1 MTVKTRR
8 ILKFSA
14 VWLITIA
21 IFAVLFS
28 KIKLSDVVEALKQ
41 ADITL
46 FVLSLVVSA
55 AAHIAITIPR
65 YRFMLRILGCRMSF
79 SETLILRMGT
89 LPIKNVTPFKA
100 GELSRAAYL
109 KNKHGFPYT
118 RGVVSIVMGYALSFI
133 SLASCALVGLAL
145 VVAVP
150 WQKIGAWLLFA
161 LFWALVFLGG
171 SPLVSRLVKVFLKL
185 LKLPESEFRVCR
197 KLLLPF
203 PLSVLLGYSLAFEG
217 CQLLN
222 TWLLLKALGA
232 SVSVETFL
240 LFGPL
245 SILIAVLPVTVFGL
259 GTRESAIVYF
269 FSRFASQDRLLAAS
283 FLTTFAN
290 RLLPIFL
297 GLFFVKP
304 FLDRLVKVREGAVK
318 EEE

>member
-1 MTVKTRR
+1 MTAKSRR
-8 ILKFSA
+8 MLKFAA

-28 KIKLSDVVEALKQ
+28 RIKLSDVVDALKQ
-41 ADITL
+41 ADGAL
-46 FVLSLVVSA
+46 FALSLALSA
-55 AAHIAITIPR
+55 AAHIVITIPR
-65 YRFMLRILGCRMSF
+65 YQFLLKTLGCRLSF

-133 SLASCALVGLAL
+133 SLASCALVGLTL
-145 VVAVP
+145 VAEAP
-150 WQKIGAWLLFA
+150 WQKIGAGLLLA

-203 PLSVLLGYSLAFEG
+203 PLTVLLGYSLAFEG

-222 TWLLLKALGA
+222 TWLLLKALDA
-232 SVSVETFL
+232 SVPVETFL

-283 FLTTFAN
+283 LLTTFAN

-304 FLDRLVKVREGAVK
+304 FLDRLVKVRDRVPDEG
-318 EEE
+318 E